1 MKIALFA
8 DIHGKV
14 LLPFKLVDLYQRT
27 TGHKIDLILQCG
39 DIGAFFDLENLDKA
53 TIKHAKYDRDEL
65 GFYDDFVVEN
75 TTIRTFLD
83 QLGVDMICVR
93 GNHEEQEQLDVL
105 ETTYI
110 HSSRFPIDVYRR
122 VWVCKTGVEQY
133 FENTKGE
140 QLSFVGVGRI
150 GDRKNRTDSR
160 FIQPYEKQEIQRL
173 VKKNPSVD
181 ILLTHDKEHDSAR
194 GYGMAEIRS
203 ILDNLLVRYHFYGH
217 TGEPYSTELDENGIT
232 YSTKIKELEFDRN
245 GILPIGCMLILNKI
259 DEDTFELEVVSQQ
272 LTNQLAKHNWKY

>member
-27 TGHKIDLILQCG
+27 TGQKIDLILQCG

-105 ETTYI
+105 EAQYSD
-110 HSSRFPIDVYRR
+110 SSCFPIDVYRR

-133 FENTKGE
+133 YENRKGE
-140 QLSFVGVGRI
+140 PLSFVGVGRI

-160 FIQPYEKQEIQRL
+160 FIQPYEKQAIQRL
-173 VKKNPSVD
+173 IKKSPNID
-181 ILLTHDKEHDSAR
+181 LLLTHDKEHDSAR
-194 GYGMAEIRS
+194 DYGMAEIRS
-203 ILDNLLVRYHFYGH
+203 VLDSLLIRHYFYGH
-217 TGEPYSTELDENGIT
+217 TGEPYSTQLDENGIT

-272 LTNQLAKHNWKY
+272 VTNQLAKHNWKY

>member
-75 TTIRTFLD
+75 TTVRTFLD

-105 ETTYI
+105 EAQYSD
-110 HSSRFPIDVYRR
+110 SSRFPIDVYRR

-150 GDRKNRTDSR
+150 GDRKNRADSR
-160 FIQPYEKQEIQRL
+160 FIQPYEKQAIQRL
-173 VKKNPSVD
+173 IKKSPNID
-181 ILLTHDKEHDSAR
+181 LLLTHDKEHDSAR

-203 ILDNLLVRYHFYGH
+203 ILDNLLVSYHFYGH
-217 TGEPYSTELDENGIT
+217 TGEPYYTQLDENGIT

-245 GILPIGCMLILNKI
+245 GVLPIGCMLVLDKI